1 MRTAAVPECRAG
13 CRGGRAEGEKS
24 RSEGVAIEFG
34 QGIPSESVCPR
45 TIDEKRSSCGFF
57 RGVNAFLH
65 GKEEVLQEEVAVKAS
80 GIFDLFRYV
89 PFLFFCLRLSETEVP
104 TGGSDV
110 FFGKKGSGLFFREQ
124 GRRRGGD
131 FVSDSSNGNAN
142 FVSRGGISALFLFR
156 RDKTGYI
163 CTVTLCGA
171 SRLRSTGI
179 SCGNDAEALPRKGF
193 PKSANAF
200 EIRKAGRKGMRRSRN
215 SIASVA
221 ANRAKR
227 GRFFPWLNGGTE

>member
-1 MRTAAVPECRAG
+1 MPSNYRRKAFILRIFPRRERFSAWKRRSFARRG
-13 CRGGRAEGEKS
+13 CRKSVRNFRPFSVRAFS
-24 RSEGVAIEFG
+24 
-34 QGIPSESVCPR
+34 
-45 TIDEKRSSCGFF
+45 
-57 RGVNAFLH
+57 
-65 GKEEVLQEEVAVKAS
+65 
-80 GIFDLFRYV
+80 
-89 PFLFFCLRLSETEVP
+89 FFCLRLSETEVP